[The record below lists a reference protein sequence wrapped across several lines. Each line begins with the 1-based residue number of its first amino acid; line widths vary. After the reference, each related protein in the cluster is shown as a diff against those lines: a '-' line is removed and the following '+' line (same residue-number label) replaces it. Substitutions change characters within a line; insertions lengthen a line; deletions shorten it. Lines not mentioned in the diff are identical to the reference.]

1 MFQRLPISV
10 LGLSLACFGL
20 VACGGGGSDEGGN
33 EEVDTTTGDSTGEST
48 SESGTDTGTTD
59 PTTDTGTTDPTTEET
74 TDPTTEETTDP
85 TTDTGTGTETTGGA
99 CQVWQITY
107 DLSDSEFEISGTPL
121 GAGDQ
126 VNVVVEDDQAD
137 DEIGPGTMVL
147 YFEDMGGNPGG
158 MAWIASYDMDSNF
171 VVSSAGA
178 TVTTDLVI
186 SGEPAGCALAEGTLE
201 NGEVAW
207 SNDEM
212 ADTHTMGT
220 ILCMG
225 NFCMLGGLPN
235 GMAVPVDEVGPQAI
249 SPFQFENDLSAFTMD
264 QTVIQMDANSTTSWM
279 YVGTETGREL
289 IDAPA
294 CACAP

>member
-1 MFQRLPISV
+1 MLKRLPISA

-33 EEVDTTTGDSTGEST
+33 EEVDTSTGDSTGES
-48 SESGTDTGTTD
+48 SGESGTDTGTTD
-59 PTTDTGTTDPTTEET
+59 PTTDTGTTDPTTDT
-74 TDPTTEETTDP
+74 TTDP
-85 TTDTGTGTETTGGA
+85 TTDTGTTDPTDTGTETTSGA

-107 DLSDSEFEISGTPL
+107 DLSDSEFEVSNTPF

-147 YFEDMGGNPGG
+147 YFEDQGGNPGG
-158 MAWIASYDMDSNF
+158 MGWIASYDVEINF
-171 VVSSAGA
+171 VVDSAT
-178 TVTTDLVI
+178 TVTTDLTVT
-186 SGEPAGCALAEGTLE
+186 GEPVGCALAEGMLQ

-220 ILCMG
+220 ILCQG
-225 NFCMLGGLPN
+225 QLCGLGGLPN
-235 GMAVPVDEVGPQAI
+235 GMAVPVDDVGPQAV
-249 SPFQFENDLSAFTMD
+249 SPFVFENDLSAFTMD
-264 QTVIQMDANSTTSWM
+264 QTVIQMDDQSTTSWT

-289 IDAPA
+289 IDAPD
-294 CACAP
+294 CVPCG

>member
-1 MFQRLPISV
+1 MLKRLPISV

-33 EEVDTTTGDSTGEST
+33 EEVDTSTGDTTGDST

-59 PTTDTGTTDPTTEET
+59 PTTDTGTTDPTT
-74 TDPTTEETTDP
+74 
-85 TTDTGTGTETTGGA
+85 DTGTTGGA

-147 YFEDMGGNPGG
+147 YFEDMGGTPGG

-171 VVSSAGA
+171 VVASAGA
-178 TVTTDLVI
+178 TVSSGGKLELSQAQAAMSGVQVQVKADGSLMLNGVLVVGSQHI
-186 SGEPAGCALAEGTLE
+186 PGFVEGQFKDGRFE
-201 NGEVAW
+201 GVSRFPSVKCGYKW
-207 SNDEM
+207 S
-212 ADTHTMGT
+212 
-220 ILCMG
+220 L
-225 NFCMLGGLPN
+225 
-235 GMAVPVDEVGPQAI
+235 QK
-249 SPFQFENDLSAFTMD
+249 SQ
-264 QTVIQMDANSTTSWM
+264 
-279 YVGTETGREL
+279 
-289 IDAPA
+289 
-294 CACAP
+294 

>member
-1 MFQRLPISV
+1 MLERLPISV

-33 EEVDTTTGDSTGEST
+33 EEVDTSTGDSTGDST

-74 TDPTTEETTDP
+74 TDPTTDTGTTDP
-85 TTDTGTGTETTGGA
+85 TTDTGTETGGA

-126 VNVVVEDDQAD
+126 VNTVVEDDQD
-137 DEIGPGTMVL
+137 DEEIGPGTMVL
-147 YFEDMGGNPGG
+147 YFEDMGGTPGG

-171 VVSSAGA
+171 VVASAGA

-186 SGEPAGCALAEGTLE
+186 SGEPAGCALAEGTLD

-235 GMAVPVDEVGPQAI
+235 GMAVPVDEVGPQAV
-249 SPFQFENDLSAFTMD
+249 SPFQFEDDLSAFTMD
-264 QTVIQMDANSTTSWM
+264 QTVIQMDDNSTTSWT